1 MYVCKCVCAH
11 VLCVLIGQNEPI
23 FFFSFPGHRLRKL
36 MRQFSEVEPFIANL
50 ILTPWVRHL
59 LLPPLRRLDY
69 WKDGT
74 RLEITRK
81 QRKGGLIDKKNTGIS
96 KNKLVCNSNL
106 VRISKSQGVTVC
118 CAGTHRNVY
127 GVPQM

>member
-50 ILTPWVRHL
+50 IPHSMGSSPFIATFEKVGLLEGRNKVRN
-59 LLPPLRRLDY
+59 Y
-69 WKDGT
+69 KK
-74 RLEITRK
+74 K
-81 QRKGGLIDKKNTGIS
+81 QRKGGLIDKK
-96 KNKLVCNSNL
+96 KY
-106 VRISKSQGVTVC
+106 R
-118 CAGTHRNVY
+118 Y
-127 GVPQM
+127 F